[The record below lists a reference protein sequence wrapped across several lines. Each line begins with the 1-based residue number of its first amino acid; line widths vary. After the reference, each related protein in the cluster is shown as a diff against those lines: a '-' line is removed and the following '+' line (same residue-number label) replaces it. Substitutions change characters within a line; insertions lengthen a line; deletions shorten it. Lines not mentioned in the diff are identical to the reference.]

1 VFLGMCLQLAGGCSF
16 FLNRLLN
23 FMGVGCSLYGLA
35 ALYQYFSQDPII
47 KHTVKCR
54 YCRKRINEKV
64 SCRPGCYTVTG
75 MLADPVRRLYGVSTA
90 RAGRMVGKIWRAEGR
105 RSRGMPAE
113 GHFMIPW
120 SQSHGPS
127 LHGSSSRSWNNQ
139 GPGTP
144 LNRQRLANPQCCM
157 AISMLISIRQ
167 MLSVLS

>member
-64 SCRPGCYTVTG
+64 SCSPGRFAG
-75 MLADPVRRLYGVSTA
+75 MIVADTVRRLYDVSTA
-90 RAGRMVGKIWRAEGR
+90 RAGRMVGRIWRAEGR
-105 RSRGMPAE
+105 QLRGTPAE
-113 GHFMIPW
+113 VYFTIPW

-144 LNRQRLANPQCCM
+144 LSRQRLANPQCCM
-157 AISMLISIRQ
+157 AISMLILIRQ
-167 MLSVLS
+167 ILSVLS